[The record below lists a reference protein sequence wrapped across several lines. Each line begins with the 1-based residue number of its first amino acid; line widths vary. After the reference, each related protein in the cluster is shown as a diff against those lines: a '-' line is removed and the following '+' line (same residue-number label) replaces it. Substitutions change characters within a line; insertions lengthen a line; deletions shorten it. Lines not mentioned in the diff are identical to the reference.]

1 MKLILRS
8 LNRYRAAV
16 TAAIFIKLLGTM
28 AELLLPY
35 ILEHIIDDVVPMGE
49 LAPVFLWGGAM
60 FAVAVLTRALNV
72 SANRKAVGNAHRI
85 SYEIRQELFEKT
97 INLSGPDFDRFGL
110 PSLISRM
117 TSDSYNVQSAVQQ
130 FQTLCVRAPIMLIG
144 GLLVSLMMDTGL
156 AMILVVLLPFLIAVI
171 LFVSSRGIPMYTAV
185 QQKLDAIVR
194 IMRENITGIRVV
206 RALSKEDY
214 EIRRFGAANREM
226 TQQDISAATVMA
238 IPGPLMQLCLNIGL
252 TFVVLIGAQRVNSG
266 EIRPGVILAFLT
278 YFNMIAMG
286 VMGLS
291 RIFMTMSKAS
301 ASADR
306 IDLVLQ
312 TPAEENRAGSENTVS
327 AESTTVTENTAG
339 SGEDAEEV
347 IRFDHVSFSYMSN
360 DENDG
365 TASGQGESGRR
376 ADFAGEQREKALE
389 DISFAVRRGESLGIV
404 GPTGCGKTT
413 VVSLLMHFY
422 NADEGAVYVDGK
434 QVGCYE
440 KDELRRRFGTVFQ
453 NDMIFQDTL
462 QENIAF
468 GREVTREQV
477 EMAINCAMAR
487 EFTDELPGGLEHEM
501 AIQGADVS
509 GGQKQRILVA
519 RALAAAPEILILDD
533 ASSALDY
540 RTDAAMR
547 RAIRE
552 NYPGATTVMIAQ
564 RISSVMGMTR
574 ILVLDNGRCIG
585 YGTHEELLENCEM
598 YRETY
603 EVQMG
608 ALG

>member
-226 TQQDISAATVMA
+226 TQQENLRCHSFLDVLTDFERISDHARNIAESAQELKEKNLVFSAAGQQDMDA
-238 IPGPLMQLCLNIGL
+238 LM
-252 TFVVLIGAQRVNSG
+252 
-266 EIRPGVILAFLT
+266 
-278 YFNMIAMG
+278 
-286 VMGLS
+286 
-291 RIFMTMSKAS
+291 
-301 ASADR
+301 D
-306 IDLVLQ
+306 
-312 TPAEENRAGSENTVS
+312 EESDE
-327 AESTTVTENTAG
+327 
-339 SGEDAEEV
+339 EDA
-347 IRFDHVSFSYMSN
+347 
-360 DENDG
+360 
-365 TASGQGESGRR
+365 
-376 ADFAGEQREKALE
+376 
-389 DISFAVRRGESLGIV
+389 
-404 GPTGCGKTT
+404 
-413 VVSLLMHFY
+413 
-422 NADEGAVYVDGK
+422 
-434 QVGCYE
+434 
-440 KDELRRRFGTVFQ
+440 
-453 NDMIFQDTL
+453 
-462 QENIAF
+462 
-468 GREVTREQV
+468 
-477 EMAINCAMAR
+477 
-487 EFTDELPGGLEHEM
+487 
-501 AIQGADVS
+501 
-509 GGQKQRILVA
+509 
-519 RALAAAPEILILDD
+519 
-533 ASSALDY
+533 
-540 RTDAAMR
+540 
-547 RAIRE
+547 
-552 NYPGATTVMIAQ
+552 
-564 RISSVMGMTR
+564 
-574 ILVLDNGRCIG
+574 
-585 YGTHEELLENCEM
+585 
-598 YRETY
+598 
-603 EVQMG
+603 
-608 ALG
+608 